1 MVDCIKIKA
10 LMVEHNLTGKEV
22 AKRMGLS
29 DKTLYR
35 KLNSGIFNTVEMN
48 KLVEILDIDDPVKI
62 FFASKV
68 N

>member
-1 MVDCIKIKA
+1 MVDCMKIKA
-10 LMVEHNLTGKEV
+10 LMVEHKLSGKDV

-35 KLNSGIFNTVEMN
+35 KLNSGIFNTTEMN
-48 KLVEILDIDDPVKI
+48 KLVEILNIEDPAKI